1 MGKKNIDDLK
11 QEDRLKKNTIP
22 NNNINNNNVTLI
34 NRVIFGTTSK
44 IDISSNLVSSGVGGY
59 GLNII

>member
-11 QEDRLKKNTIP
+11 QEDRLKKNTIQ
-22 NNNINNNNVTLI
+22 NNNINNVTLI

>member
-22 NNNINNNNVTLI
+22 NNNINNVTLI

-44 IDISSNLVSSGVGGY
+44 IDISSNLGSSGVGGY

>member
-22 NNNINNNNVTLI
+22 NNNINNVTLI

-44 IDISSNLVSSGVGGY
+44 IDIFSNLVSSGVGGY

>member
-1 MGKKNIDDLK
+1 MNLK

-22 NNNINNNNVTLI
+22 NNNINNVTLI

>member
-22 NNNINNNNVTLI
+22 NNNINNVTLI
-34 NRVIFGTTSK
+34 SRVIFGTTRK

>member
-11 QEDRLKKNTIP
+11 QEDRLQKNTIP
-22 NNNINNNNVTLI
+22 SNNINNVTLI

>member
-11 QEDRLKKNTIP
+11 QEDRLKENTIP
-22 NNNINNNNVTLI
+22 NNNINNVTLI

>member
-22 NNNINNNNVTLI
+22 NNNINNVTLI

-44 IDISSNLVSSGVGGY
+44 IYISSNLVSSGVGGY

>member
-22 NNNINNNNVTLI
+22 NNNINNVTSI

>member
-22 NNNINNNNVTLI
+22 NNNINNVTLI
-34 NRVIFGTTSK
+34 SRVIFGTTSK
-44 IDISSNLVSSGVGGY
+44 RWRDNDKGISF
-59 GLNII
+59 

>member
-22 NNNINNNNVTLI
+22 NNNINNVTLI
-34 NRVIFGTTSK
+34 NRVVLQVKLIFLL
-44 IDISSNLVSSGVGGY
+44 I
-59 GLNII
+59 

>member
-22 NNNINNNNVTLI
+22 NNNINNVTLI

-44 IDISSNLVSSGVGGY
+44 IDISSNLVSSGVGRY

>member
-22 NNNINNNNVTLI
+22 YNNINNVTLI